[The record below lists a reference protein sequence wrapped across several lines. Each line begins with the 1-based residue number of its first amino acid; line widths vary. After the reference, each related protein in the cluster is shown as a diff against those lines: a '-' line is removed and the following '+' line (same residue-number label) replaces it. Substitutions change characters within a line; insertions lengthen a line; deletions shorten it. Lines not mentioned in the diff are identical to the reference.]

1 MKYISQAIVLWIVAL
16 AIFFAIR
23 ATLGEL
29 GEIICTVFLII
40 ATSGRFGCSFSC
52 RPNLHASIPGA
63 NRSEDATQE
72 RLETS
77 ESNAVESNPSTNV
90 TRLAYLDNI
99 KTFLTALVVTHH
111 VNCAFGGGVQGSWF
125 LIVGLGGDGPFTR
138 FLEVFASLNQAF
150 FMPLFFFISAY
161 FVPSSY
167 AKKGWQAFRQGR
179 KRRILLPALFSLF
192 VITPACVALGGYVA
206 GIEKIVYAP
215 HPGVAW
221 FLYWLLLFNWMYA
234 TMMTDDT
241 SGSTPVENTKLLD
254 NNTSGSTPVE
264 KTKMPGTITRLLC
277 GITVCGLALLPF
289 LILTPGSLAS
299 MPVSIGSVTCD
310 FLMFYLGVQA
320 KKNAWLETSLVEQ
333 MDIHPI
339 VLLFMV
345 IGEGAGMAILQPM
358 IEEKQLVGIAFICLA
373 GLFCL
378 DMSLL
383 VLVSFQ
389 KYLNGENS
397 VSEFFARA
405 AYGVYLIHPIVV
417 TGMTALYICICNKLE
432 VDNVNPIAFGSE
444 NNDGLPAA
452 NIMIAGWASVNLAS
466 HAIVWPLSY
475 GLTQLPA
482 LKNIL

>member
-1 MKYISQAIVLWIVAL
+1 LAQDLEISIL
-16 AIFFAIR
+16 
-23 ATLGEL
+23 TNE
-29 GEIICTVFLII
+29 
-40 ATSGRFGCSFSC
+40 
-52 RPNLHASIPGA
+52 P
-63 NRSEDATQE
+63 
-72 RLETS
+72 
-77 ESNAVESNPSTNV
+77 AVVQSNPSTDV
-90 TRLAYLDNI
+90 TRLAYLDNV

-111 VNCAFGGGVQGSWF
+111 VNCAFGGGGQGSWF
-125 LIVGLGGDGPFTR
+125 LIIGLGGDGPFTR
-138 FLEVFASLNQAF
+138 FLEVFTSLDQAF

-192 VITPACVALGGYVA
+192 AITPACVALGGYVA
-206 GIEKIVYAP
+206 GVEKIIYAP

-234 TMMTDDT
+234 TMMADDT
-241 SGSTPVENTKLLD
+241 SGSTPVEN
-254 NNTSGSTPVE
+254 S
-264 KTKMPGTITRLLC
+264 TKMPGTIRRLFC

-310 FLMFYLGVQA
+310 FLMFYLGIQA
-320 KKNAWLETSLVEQ
+320 KKNAWLETSLVKQ

-339 VLLFMV
+339 VLLAMV

-358 IEEKQLVGIAFICLA
+358 IEEQQLVGIALVCLA

-383 VLVSFQ
+383 VLVFFQ

-397 VSEFFARA
+397 VTKFFARA
-405 AYGVYLIHPIVV
+405 AYGVYLTHPIVV
-417 TGMTALYICICNKLE
+417 TGMTAMYICICNKLG
-432 VDNVNPIAFGSE
+432 VDNIDPSD
-444 NNDGLPAA
+444 NNDGLPAE
-452 NIMIAGWASVNLAS
+452 NILMAGWALVNLAS
-466 HAIVWPLSY
+466 HAVVWPLSY
-475 GLTQLPA
+475 GLTQLPV